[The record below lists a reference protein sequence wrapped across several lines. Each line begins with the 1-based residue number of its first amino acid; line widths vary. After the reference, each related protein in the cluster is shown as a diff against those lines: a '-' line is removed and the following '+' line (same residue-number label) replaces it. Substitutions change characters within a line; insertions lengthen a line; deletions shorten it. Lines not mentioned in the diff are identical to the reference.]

1 MVGFNVMPLN
11 FFSYCSERCNTGPQG
26 HLGVVLTLALLFTP
40 PAWSQS
46 ISDDRRVAALA
57 EARCQRCHGPRGNS
71 STTAFPKLAGQN
83 PAYLVRQI
91 FNFAAGIRPAV
102 VMQEALQGLSGPEL
116 EDLAAYYSRQHVA
129 PEPITDGA
137 AVTRG
142 MVVYHGAGKKGG
154 TGACVSCHGP
164 YARGG
169 QMLPRLAGQHAT
181 YLEQSLLRFVG
192 RQRPAALPGMH
203 ASVDKLSLAQIRDVA
218 HYLASVE

>member
-1 MVGFNVMPLN
+1 MLL
-11 FFSYCSERCNTGPQG
+11 SADSRKSEQG
-26 HLGVVLTLALLFTP
+26 DVHLRRFARRTIVLLLVVAP
-40 PAWSQS
+40 PAWGESVPE
-46 ISDDRRVAALA
+46 DRRIAALA
-57 EARCQRCHGPRGNS
+57 EARCQRCHGPHGNS

-83 PAYLVRQI
+83 PAYLVKQM
-91 FNFAAGIRPAV
+91 FNFAAGVRPAV
-102 VMQEALQGLSGPEL
+102 VMQEALHGLSGPDL
-116 EDLAAYYSRQHVA
+116 EDLARYYGRQHVG

-154 TGACVSCHGP
+154 ASACVSCHGP

-192 RQRPAALPGMH
+192 RQRPATQPGMH
-203 ASVDKLSLAQIRDVA
+203 ASVDKLSLSQIRDVA
-218 HYLASVE
+218 HYLASIE